1 MNGNISAF
9 DFINPI
15 GHMEIGDKPIKLSNI
30 SDNLQTGSLVVVFA
44 DSNKDFENLAKKLCD
59 QKNLL
64 ILNKGIKSISFLK
77 KKSQKLNKTV
87 FVKLN
92 TKKLDKYKR
101 KKNFAKK
108 VSLALYINH
117 KPYYYIAG
125 CKRHS
130 VNFNIGWT
138 VLGISTIKVPS

>member
-1 MNGNISAF
+1 MNENTNTF
-9 DFINPI
+9 DFLNPI
-15 GHMEIGDKPIKLSNI
+15 SHIEVGDKPIKLSNI
-30 SDNLQTGSLVVVFA
+30 SDNLQTGNLVVVFS
-44 DSNKDFENLAKKLCD
+44 DSNKDFENLAKKLCNP
-59 QKNLL
+59 KNLL
-64 ILNKGIKSISFLK
+64 ILNKGIKSFSFLK

-92 TKKLDKYKR
+92 TEKLDKYKR

-125 CKRHS
+125 CKSHS
-130 VNFNIGWT
+130 VNFKIGWT
-138 VLGISTIKVPS
+138 VLGISTIKVPN

>member
-15 GHMEIGDKPIKLSNI
+15 GHIEIGDKPIKLSNI

-44 DSNKDFENLAKKLCD
+44 DSNKDFENLAKKLCN

-64 ILNKGIKSISFLK
+64 ILNKGIKSFSFLK

-101 KKNFAKK
+101 KKHFTKK
-108 VSLALYINH
+108 VSLSLHIKH

-125 CKRHS
+125 CKNHS
-130 VNFNIGWT
+130 TDFNIGWT
-138 VLGISTIKVPS
+138 IIGLERIV

>member
-1 MNGNISAF
+1 MNENTNTF
-9 DFINPI
+9 DFLNPI
-15 GHMEIGDKPIKLSNI
+15 SHIEVGDKPIKLSNI
-30 SDNLQTGSLVVVFA
+30 SDNLQTGNLVVVFS
-44 DSNKDFENLAKKLCD
+44 DSNKDFGNLAKKLCD
-59 QKNLL
+59 QKKLL

-77 KKSQKLNKTV
+77 KKSQKLNKTI

-92 TKKLDKYKR
+92 TEKLDKYKR

-125 CKRHS
+125 CKNHS
-130 VNFNIGWT
+130 NDFNIGWT
-138 VLGISTIKVPS
+138 VIGVTAIKERS